1 MGQSLSRSVEQY
13 NKFVGTLESRVLVTA
28 RRMHELH
35 LTTEAPPTLE
45 PLEVAPRSLSAAEL
59 TDDLGRT
66 ARDEA
71 FLGRAVGRGSQDPVG
86 SEGPGRRADA
96 DPREQ
101 SA

>member
-35 LTTEAPPTLE
+35 LASERPPELL

-59 TDDLGRT
+59 TDDLGRD
-66 ARDEA
+66 ARDDA
-71 FLGRAVGRGSQDPVG
+71 FLERTTGERD
-86 SEGPGRRADA
+86 
-96 DPREQ
+96 EQ

>member
-1 MGQSLSRSVEQY
+1 
-13 NKFVGTLESRVLVTA
+13 
-28 RRMHELH
+28 MHELH
-35 LTTEAPPTLE
+35 LTTDAPPTLE

-66 ARDEA
+66 ARDDA
-71 FLGRAVGRGSQDPVG
+71 FLGRAVGRTGAVGQGGTGAAGVDSRPGSD
-86 SEGPGRRADA
+86 D